1 MSDLHNIAMEQCV
14 LMSLMTVKDSLEI
27 VINDLSVESFFAE
40 RHKLIFQSIIEL
52 SNENKPYDV
61 LLVEQK
67 LNEKKCIQTAGGSE
81 YLMQIMGESASSFYN
96 LETYVSQLNKF
107 KSHREIEAIGRKYLS
122 LAQDLTLTDVFSEAE
137 SLLTQSDTQEQNNQG
152 ISFEDAIE
160 NAMIQMYQKAQ
171 DRDKKIST
179 GVRFNLPHLD
189 NLIGT
194 IRNGH
199 LCVVGGR
206 PGSGKSTLA
215 QMLTLDTA
223 FIGKKGVLFVS
234 AEMDDETLSNRM
246 ISALGLIPYSNIH
259 NAELYNGLLEQF
271 ANTKEAY
278 KKLPIWIEPKQKPSI
293 SEVRSYARKA
303 KRKFKNIGLGCIVVD
318 YLQLIWD
325 PSKKDR
331 TQEVASI
338 SRELKAMAKEFN
350 CPVIALVQLNR
361 DSEKNSRPKP
371 SDIKESG
378 QIEQDADQI
387 IFVNPVLVKE
397 DQMPTGVTELI
408 VAKNRHGKKGIVRV
422 RDELDVC
429 RFRGITENEV
439 VEESNIL
446 KIDKSSKFKS
456 GIAGI

>member
-1 MSDLHNIAMEQCV
+1 M
-14 LMSLMTVKDSLEI
+14 
-27 VINDLSVESFFAE
+27 
-40 RHKLIFQSIIEL
+40 
-52 SNENKPYDV
+52 
-61 LLVEQK
+61 
-67 LNEKKCIQTAGGSE
+67 
-81 YLMQIMGESASSFYN
+81 
-96 LETYVSQLNKF
+96 
-107 KSHREIEAIGRKYLS
+107 
-122 LAQDLTLTDVFSEAE
+122 
-137 SLLTQSDTQEQNNQG
+137 
-152 ISFEDAIE
+152 
-160 NAMIQMYQKAQ
+160 
-171 DRDKKIST
+171 
-179 GVRFNLPHLD
+179 
-189 NLIGT
+189 
-194 IRNGH
+194 
-199 LCVVGGR
+199 
-206 PGSGKSTLA
+206 
-215 QMLTLDTA
+215 
-223 FIGKKGVLFVS
+223 
-234 AEMDDETLSNRM
+234 
-246 ISALGLIPYSNIH
+246 
-259 NAELYNGLLEQF
+259 
-271 ANTKEAY
+271 
-278 KKLPIWIEPKQKPSI
+278 
-293 SEVRSYARKA
+293 
-303 KRKFKNIGLGCIVVD
+303 
-318 YLQLIWD
+318 IWD

-456 GIAGI
+456 GIAGL